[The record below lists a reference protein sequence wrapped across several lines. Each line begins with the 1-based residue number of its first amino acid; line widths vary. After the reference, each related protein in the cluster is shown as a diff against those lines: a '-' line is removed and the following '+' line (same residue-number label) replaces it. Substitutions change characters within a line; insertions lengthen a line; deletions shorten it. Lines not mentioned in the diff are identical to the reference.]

1 MPEFEVVYCMV
12 VVMRCGAA
20 PEECGKPPVTL
31 HGLGSI
37 LSDSLSIPLLDEK
50 LNQKILEKPTA

>member
-1 MPEFEVVYCMV
+1 MV